1 MRRTFA
7 HAFGDHINKP
17 SKFEFY
23 GLKYVTPHSC
33 VGCHEISVFEWIK
46 YSLDDSEELEILVL
60 AVEDLFLRSNK
71 TANFETEVENDIE
84 IIIEIIEST
93 KYRLNTLKQE
103 QIHSSKKTV
112 ITGLKF
118 RNSTF

>member
-1 MRRTFA
+1 M
-7 HAFGDHINKP
+7 
-17 SKFEFY
+17 
-23 GLKYVTPHSC
+23 
-33 VGCHEISVFEWIK
+33 
-46 YSLDDSEELEILVL
+46 DDSEELEILVL

-71 TANFETEVENDIE
+71 TANFETEVEN
-84 IIIEIIEST
+84 EIIEST